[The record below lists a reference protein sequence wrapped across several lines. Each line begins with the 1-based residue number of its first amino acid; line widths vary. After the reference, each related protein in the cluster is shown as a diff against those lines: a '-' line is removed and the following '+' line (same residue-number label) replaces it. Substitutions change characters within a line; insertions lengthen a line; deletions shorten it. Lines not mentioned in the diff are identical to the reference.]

1 MKYTKPEVTVLAK
14 AVEAV
19 RRTAKL
25 ATPIKDNIT
34 PFSVGPAYEA
44 DE

>member
-1 MKYTKPEVTVLAK
+1 MKYEKPEITVLAK

-19 RRTAKL
+19 RRTAKRT
-25 ATPIKDNIT
+25 TPMPDTT
-34 PFSVGPAYEA
+34 PLTTGPAYEA